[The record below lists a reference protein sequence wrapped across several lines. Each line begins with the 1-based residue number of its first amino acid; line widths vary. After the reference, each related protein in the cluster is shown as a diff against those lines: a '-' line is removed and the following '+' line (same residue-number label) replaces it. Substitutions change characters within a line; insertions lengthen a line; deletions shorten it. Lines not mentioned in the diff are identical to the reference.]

1 MPFDDNDNDTDLE
14 EEDDIELK
22 EVLKAI
28 ASLLCKVRGIARF
41 SRKTNIIQIKMK
53 DLNKRYSLE
62 KVNFILDFH
71 VRWDSSVLT
80 IQETQENSSNKLEKQ
95 DMFDQT
101 PT

>member
-1 MPFDDNDNDTDLE
+1 M
-14 EEDDIELK
+14 
-22 EVLKAI
+22 KAI

-62 KVNFILDFH
+62 INFILDFH
-71 VRWDSSVLT
+71 VRWDSSVLI

-95 DMFDQT
+95 DMFDQ
-101 PT
+101 PPI